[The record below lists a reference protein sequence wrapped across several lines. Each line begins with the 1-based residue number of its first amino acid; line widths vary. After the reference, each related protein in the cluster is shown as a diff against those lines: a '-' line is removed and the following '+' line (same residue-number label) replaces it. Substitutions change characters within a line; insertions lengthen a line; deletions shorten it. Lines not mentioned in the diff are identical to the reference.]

1 MATYQPRKTR
11 TTAAAGEDS
20 PSAIDAILNATG
32 EMQAIQ
38 VDPADVYVDVVQPLP
53 IVIEDDTVEPE
64 PVDGGTA
71 PDAAEEVSSADP
83 ADSATAADPSSDA
96 APLDK
101 QQAADLAAQISRPVE
116 VPVVDPPS
124 TKDQKAL
131 ILGIAGGVLVVGGI
145 AALVLTRRK

>member
-11 TTAAAGEDS
+11 PTAAAATDDS

-53 IVIEDDTVEPE
+53 IVIEEDTVAPE
-64 PVDGGTA
+64 PIDTA
-71 PDAAEEVSSADP
+71 
-83 ADSATAADPSSDA
+83 TSDA
-96 APLDK
+96 APLDE
-101 QQAADLAAQISRPVE
+101 QQAADLAAQISRPVA
-116 VPVVDPPS
+116 VPVLEPPS
-124 TKDQKAL
+124 TKDQKTL
-131 ILGIAGGVLVVGGI
+131 ILGIAGGILVAGGI

>member
-1 MATYQPRKTR
+1 MAAYQPRKTR
-11 TTAAAGEDS
+11 TTTPTDDDS

-53 IVIEDDTVEPE
+53 IVVEDDTVEPE
-64 PVDGGTA
+64 PVD
-71 PDAAEEVSSADP
+71 AE
-83 ADSATAADPSSDA
+83 SDV
-96 APLDK
+96 APLDE
-101 QQAADLAAQISRPVE
+101 QQAADLAAQINRPVE

-131 ILGIAGGVLVVGGI
+131 ILGIAGGVLVAGGI